1 MYLLEMKGKFK
12 EELLEGKTF
21 LNILAILMTCKSK
34 RKSLQFFKK
43 RKESV
48 LKHPF
53 PSLLLLVLISILPL
67 HITLFR
73 YP

>member
-1 MYLLEMKGKFK
+1 MNLLEMKGKFK

-43 RKESV
+43 
-48 LKHPF
+48 
-53 PSLLLLVLISILPL
+53 
-67 HITLFR
+67 
-73 YP
+73 